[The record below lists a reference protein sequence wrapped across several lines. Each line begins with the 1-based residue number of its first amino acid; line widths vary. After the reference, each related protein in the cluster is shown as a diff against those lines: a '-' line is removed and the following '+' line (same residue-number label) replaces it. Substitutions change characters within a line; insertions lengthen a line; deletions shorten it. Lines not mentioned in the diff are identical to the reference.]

1 MLPQGSV
8 TPLQKFSKISPEDEK
23 ILELQYKYERLQLDF
38 EVTEKEAAEARA
50 EVRHL
55 KQKLMEQEESYKGTL
70 NQLRRNLFVGRPNR
84 AIETRT
90 RTCYQ
95 KQS

>member
-8 TPLQKFSKISPEDEK
+8 TPLQKFSKISPGDEK

-50 EVRHL
+50 QVRHL
-55 KQKLMEQEESYKGTL
+55 KQKLMEQEESYK
-70 NQLRRNLFVGRPNR
+70 
-84 AIETRT
+84 
-90 RTCYQ
+90 
-95 KQS
+95 